1 MTKILLVDNKPDI
14 VQFLKYNFEQNV
26 YDVIVGNDGNEALDK
41 LSDNPN
47 LIILDIMMSHLD
59 GYLVNHKIRENKN
72 FRDVPIIFLTAKS
85 GETYEI
91 TETPNDLN
99 QFKNYSQSHKMLWDI
114 KGQVNRFLFS

>member
-1 MTKILLVDNKPDI
+1 
-14 VQFLKYNFEQNV
+14 
-26 YDVIVGNDGNEALDK
+26 
-41 LSDNPN
+41 
-47 LIILDIMMSHLD
+47 MSHLD

-99 QFKNYSQSHKMLWDI
+99 
-114 KGQVNRFLFS
+114 